1 MNSTLDFQRTVTR
14 IALAACYDAGFALAG
29 GSALRE
35 HGLSTRRTEDIDLF
49 TITADT
55 SRFAAAVDAVR
66 DSLASHSITAT
77 ISRKFD
83 TFASLD
89 IVAPN
94 NMSTTL
100 DMGLDWREHP
110 VVDLD
115 IGPVIA
121 EADAV
126 ANKTLAVFGRAYA
139 RDFIDLASIVSSGR
153 YSANDLMELAHRH
166 DPGFTPRYFHPA
178 LESIHRVPSDSWQK
192 YGLSASQWEEVVA
205 TIDDLARRVRTH
217 DKDLLK
223 ESFLDSLHTAAATWI
238 PEHRIDPSATH
249 TDTET
254 TQPPHSESPDLE
266 P

>member
-14 IALAACYDAGFALAG
+14 IALAACQDAGFALAG

-35 HGLSTRRTEDIDLF
+35 HGLSTRPTEDIDLF

-55 SRFAAAVDAVR
+55 SRFAAAVDAVL

-77 ISRKFD
+77 ISRQSE
-83 TFASLD
+83 TFASFEVSDNSGL
-89 IVAPN
+89 
-94 NMSTTL
+94 TTSL
-100 DMGLDWREHP
+100 DMGLDWRENP
-110 VVDLD
+110 IVDLG

-166 DPGFTPRYFHPA
+166 DPGFTPRYFHQS
-178 LESIHRVPSDSWQK
+178 LGMIHRVTTADWQK
-192 YGLSASQWEEVVA
+192 YHLSDAEWDNVVI

-217 DKDLLK
+217 DKELLK
-223 ESFLDSLHTAAATWI
+223 ESFIDTLHTAAATWI
-238 PEHRIDPSATH
+238 REHRDTPSATH
-249 TDTET
+249 TDSET
-254 TQPPHSESPDLE
+254 TQPPHRESPDLE